1 MNTLATK
8 IPSDAWI
15 NASWDEYLQISENPD
30 YENAKFYYYQEKLR
44 IEMSPL
50 GNDHASDHSIINYG
64 INIFVAVKGI
74 DLNGKDNCSYRKTG
88 YQEAQ
93 PDLSYYIGDT
103 VDAVPYGTG
112 VIDLDKYPAPTL
124 VIEIAN
130 TSLADDQGSKRLLY
144 EDLGVKEYWI
154 VDVKGLKIIA
164 FKIANQ
170 GSSRIRTS
178 QVLPGL
184 EISFLEEC
192 LQRSRQNNHG
202 KVGAWL
208 LEQLQK

>member
-1 MNTLATK
+1 MNTLVNK
-8 IPSDAWI
+8 IPSDTWI
-15 NASWDEYLQISENPD
+15 NASWDEYLQITENPD
-30 YENAKFYYYQEKLR
+30 YEKAQFYYYQEKLR

-50 GNDHASDHSIINYG
+50 GNDHASDHSMINYG

-74 DLNGKDNCSYRKTG
+74 DLNGKDNCTYRKIG

-93 PDLSYYIGDT
+93 PDLSYYIGAT

-112 VIDLDKYPAPTL
+112 VIDLDQYPAPTL

-144 EDLGVKEYWI
+144 EDLGVEEYWI

-164 FKIANQ
+164 FKIKNQ
-170 GSSRIRTS
+170 GSSRIRRS

-184 EISFLEEC
+184 EISLLEEC

-202 KVGAWL
+202 KVGTWL

>member
-1 MNTLATK
+1 MNTLVNK
-8 IPSDAWI
+8 IPSDTWI
-15 NASWDEYLQISENPD
+15 NASWDEYLQITGNPD
-30 YENAKFYYYQEKLR
+30 YEKAQFYYYQEKLR

-50 GNDHASDHSIINYG
+50 GNDHASDHSMINYG

-74 DLNGKDNCSYRKTG
+74 DLNGKDNCTYRKIG

-93 PDLSYYIGDT
+93 PDLSYYIGAT

-112 VIDLDKYPAPTL
+112 VIDLDQYPAPTL

-144 EDLGVKEYWI
+144 EDLGVEEYWI

-164 FKIANQ
+164 FKIKNQ
-170 GSSRIRTS
+170 GSSRIRRS

-184 EISFLEEC
+184 EISLLEEC